1 MKFNGIQK
9 SIISNTNTLK
19 TIGYFLGLFG
29 IAGMLNGAYSYLQL
43 SKSPDTQ
50 MLNGIMVLYSF
61 GTVVLS
67 YFLHQCSEIIEKFSK
82 GKSF

>member
-1 MKFNGIQK
+1 MKFNSIQE
-9 SIISNTNTLK
+9 SIIKNTGTLK

-29 IAGMLNGAYSYLQL
+29 VAGMLNGAYSYLQL

-61 GTVVLS
+61 GTIVLS
-67 YFLHQCSEIIEKFSK
+67 YFLHQCSEIIEKLAK

>member
-61 GTVVLS
+61 GTIVLS
-67 YFLHQCSEIIEKFSK
+67 YFLHQCSEIIEKLAK